1 MATNLKQHLRCD
13 MVIKWFAAL
22 CTLSLLCS
30 VTPYT
35 YFLYTPL
42 LMASMAVGC
51 VLLLWLFLVDRRI
64 YTRPYAVFF
73 FVFCVGYSVTILLNR
88 QSGFVTNCGQLVY
101 TAFYFFIFFC
111 TYSSLEEETKM
122 ETLKLLSWMVVVFS
136 SAVALVSLGMML
148 ADYCTEIDHLGTKL
162 TIGFIHRNSS
172 MQLVGVTTGPSN
184 ISELCMLGIIAI
196 WYLFH
201 KPNGMPKWPCTLT
214 GIILFFTIA
223 AANAYSALI
232 SMTAFAVLLVLCLNL
247 GKAMRQNGKT
257 IRLVGKTVVQI
268 VLACVI
274 VIGGYFGAQQLDTVA
289 VNGVQQIIYEDGNQ
303 TPGQPDGQ
311 PPKVTIT
318 RDVATS
324 ANGVRSS
331 IWREGIK
338 LFAAHPLGVTNSNI
352 SVKVFYGVPDYE
364 YRNLHNGY
372 LTLLVASGV
381 IGFLAVM
388 SFGILFFIRAMRYL
402 CKCTDREKCKQ
413 LSVLIAVCAAIL
425 AGELVNGCFV
435 LWRGLA
441 YIALWLLLG
450 QICGIIAQ
458 PKTPKIDAPK
468 KAQ

>member
-1 MATNLKQHLRCD
+1 MAIKLKQQLIPD
-13 MVIKWFAAL
+13 TVIKWFAAL
-22 CTLSLLCS
+22 CTLSLLCTET
-30 VTPYT
+30 VYT

-51 VLLLWLFLVDRRI
+51 VLLLWLFLVERKI

-73 FVFCVGYSVTILLNR
+73 FVFCVSYGVTILLNR
-88 QSGFVTNCGQLVY
+88 QSGIVTNCGQLVY

-111 TYSSLEEETKM
+111 AYSSLQEETKAA
-122 ETLKLLSWMVVVFS
+122 TLKLLSWIVFVFS
-136 SAVALVSLGMML
+136 AAVALASLGMMF
-148 ADYCTEIDHLGTKL
+148 AGYSAEIDHLGTEI

-172 MQLVGVTTGPSN
+172 MQLVGATTGPSSL
-184 ISELCMLGIIAI
+184 SELCMMGMISA

-201 KPNGMPKWPCTLT
+201 KPNGMPKWPCTLA

-223 AANAYSALI
+223 AANAYSALM

-247 GKAMRQNGKT
+247 GKALRQNGKT

-274 VIGGYFGAQQLDTVA
+274 VIGGYFGVQQLETIA
-289 VNGVQQIIYEDGNQ
+289 VNGVQQIIYDDDNKA
-303 TPGQPDGQ
+303 PGQQGER

-318 RDVATS
+318 RDVETS

-338 LFAAHPLGVTNSNI
+338 LFATHPLGVTNSHI

-381 IGFLAVM
+381 IGFLSVM
-388 SFGILFFIRAMRYL
+388 SFGVLFFIRAMRYL

-435 LWRGLA
+435 LWRGLV

-458 PKTPKIDAPK
+458 PKTKKIDAPK
-468 KAQ
+468 SAQ